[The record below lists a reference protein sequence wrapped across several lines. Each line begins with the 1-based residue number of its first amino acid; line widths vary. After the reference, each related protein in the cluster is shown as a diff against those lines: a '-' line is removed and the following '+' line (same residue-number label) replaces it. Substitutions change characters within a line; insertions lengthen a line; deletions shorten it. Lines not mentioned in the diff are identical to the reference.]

1 MEEYIK
7 IFHGSY
13 TSINFKR
20 ERSSQLRGYWR
31 AYIRCIFKRSPAFLS
46 IPSSS
51 SVIVDDPRSISRR
64 PSEELARSASRYLA
78 AYTQRD
84 TRVYACSRRVYQR
97 RKGEMEVYLTW
108 AKPIYR
114 VEITVCPAEGA
125 RKRGARAKKRRR
137 GVRALPRGERA
148 REEKKRVERRQG
160 VVQPCS
166 YL

>member
-20 ERSSQLRGYWR
+20 ERSSRLRGYWR
-31 AYIRCIFKRSPAFLS
+31 AYIRYIFKRSPAFLS

-84 TRVYACSRRVYQR
+84 TRVCVLATRVPTAQRRNGSIPNLSWAYLSRRDNRVPDR
-97 RKGEMEVYLTW
+97 RSEKERSESKETTPRSACL
-108 AKPIYR
+108 AS
-114 VEITVCPAEGA
+114 
-125 RKRGARAKKRRR
+125 RR
-137 GVRALPRGERA
+137 ERA